1 MSNPYSKEN
10 LEVAGRAW
18 ALDTFWNAQSK
29 NSLQTWPSTDSRVL
43 HLSTNKRSGED
54 TWFSQ
59 LLDAC
64 RVGNMDHI
72 DYCFL
77 HGFPTEKCGSWMVQH
92 KLQLVVMSNA
102 WSSASTCNMLSLIKL
117 RHGKEDHICCKNRN
131 AMSAK
136 ANANAVR
143 EFCSAM
149 P

>member
-64 RVGNMDHI
+64 RVGNMDHM
-72 DYCFL
+72 DYCFI
-77 HGFPTEKCGSWMVQH
+77 HGFPTEKCGSWMVQTQTAACGH
-92 KLQLVVMSNA
+92 EQCGLAQVRRGLAQCICGM
-102 WSSASTCNMLSLIKL
+102 WS
-117 RHGKEDHICCKNRN
+117 
-131 AMSAK
+131 
-136 ANANAVR
+136 
-143 EFCSAM
+143 
-149 P
+149 